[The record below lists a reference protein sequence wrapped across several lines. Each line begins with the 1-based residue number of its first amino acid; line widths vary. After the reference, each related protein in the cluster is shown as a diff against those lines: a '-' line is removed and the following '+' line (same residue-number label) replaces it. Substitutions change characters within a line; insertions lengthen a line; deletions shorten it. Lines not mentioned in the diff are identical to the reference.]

1 MDFPPFP
8 VTFNLVLFINHYTD
22 YVLAESCT
30 TLFWNSSSSQYK
42 IIYLYCSSGCCEEN
56 HSQFCCSS
64 ENFKNAFSTGQIF
77 GIAFGVIISTTVF
90 LGCCI
95 CVIKLCIIPN
105 IRQYRRGQNSSQET
119 TGQET
124 ELDNMGQHNGIAII
138 SGTNSLPKY
147 EDLPPS
153 YEDVIHGR
161 VNLSFIKEEASPIQ
175 TTTSE
180 HVNNPNS

>member
-30 TLFWNSSSSQYK
+30 TLFWNK
-42 IIYLYCSSGCCEEN
+42 
-56 HSQFCCSS
+56 
-64 ENFKNAFSTGQIF
+64 NFKNAFSTGQIF

>member
-1 MDFPPFP
+1 MDFPPFHF
-8 VTFNLVLFINHYTD
+8 TFNFVLFINNFSD

-64 ENFKNAFSTGQIF
+64 EDFKNAFSTGQIF

-95 CVIKLCIIPN
+95 CVIKLCIIPS
-105 IRQYRRGQNSSQET
+105 IRQNRRSQNSR
-119 TGQET
+119 QET
-124 ELDNMGQHNGIAII
+124 ELNNMTQHNDIAII

-153 YEDVIHGR
+153 YEDVIQGR
-161 VNLSFIKEEASPIQ
+161 VNLSFIKEEASPGQ
-175 TTTSE
+175 TTASE
-180 HVNNPNS
+180 NLNTPNS